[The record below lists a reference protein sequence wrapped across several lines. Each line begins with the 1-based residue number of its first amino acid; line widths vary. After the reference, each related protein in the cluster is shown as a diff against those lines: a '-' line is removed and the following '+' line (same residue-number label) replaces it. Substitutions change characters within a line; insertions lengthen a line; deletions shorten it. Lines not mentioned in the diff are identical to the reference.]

1 MAASVITSSS
11 AASVTFGA
19 TAETGIILS
28 SFNRSVQGQKAE
40 LMDEDGDIVAISTYG
55 RTATISISG
64 AINGSSG
71 VATASVGSLLT
82 IANATTEFGVTGG
95 KIAGHAVTVYLFAP
109 GENKLWAYDF
119 EGSTRV
125 RAFIDNPTQI
135 ATQAEIARGRNT
147 RVVFAEF
154 LN

>member
-1 MAASVITSSS
+1 MAASVITSSL
-11 AASVTFGA
+11 AANVTFGA

-40 LMDEDGDIVAISTYG
+40 LMDEDGDIVAVSSYG
-55 RTATISISG
+55 RTAKISIAG

-95 KIAGHAVTVYLFAP
+95 KIIVDTVSS
-109 GENKLWAYDF
+109 EQ
-119 EGSTRV
+119 GSDKFRTMSV
-125 RAFIDNPTQI
+125 E
-135 ATQAEIARGRNT
+135 ATQYPSM
-147 RVVFAEF
+147 
-154 LN
+154 

>member
-64 AINGSSG
+64 AINGASG

-95 KIAGHAVTVYLFAP
+95 KIVVDSVSSEQSSDTFR
-109 GENKLWAYDF
+109 
-119 EGSTRV
+119 TMT
-125 RAFIDNPTQI
+125 IQ
-135 ATQAEIARGRNT
+135 ATQYPSM
-147 RVVFAEF
+147 
-154 LN
+154 